1 MTEKIYELF
10 KNSTGVETDTRKIG
24 KGALFFCLK
33 GENFNANEFAEEAL
47 EKGAIAVIADEEKYV
62 TNERIIL
69 VDNVLTT
76 LQQLANHHRR
86 QFDIPVIGITGT
98 NGKTTTKELVTT
110 VLSAKFR
117 THATA
122 GNFNNHIGVPL
133 TLLSM
138 PTDTEIAVVEM
149 GANHPGEIGELCRI
163 AEPDHGII
171 TNIGK
176 AHLEGFG
183 SLQGVIDTKRELY
196 DYVSKTKGKVFVDAS
211 NDLLMKLSNNIDRLT
226 YGTAKDAR
234 YKAELISSEPFLT
247 VKLDDNTVETNL
259 LGIYNLTN
267 LAAAW
272 ATGRYFGV
280 DAGVA
285 AKALSDYKPAN
296 KRSQFME
303 TAFNKIY
310 LDAYNANPT
319 SMENALKSFAE
330 INLPHK
336 VAILG
341 DMLELG
347 DESFDEHLDLMEK
360 IKTYGF
366 EETIFVGPE
375 FCKAAGNGFRC
386 FENTGDTAAYLQ
398 NHKLSGKFILLKG
411 SRGIGLE
418 KLLPVL

>member
-1 MTEKIYELF
+1 
-10 KNSTGVETDTRKIG
+10 
-24 KGALFFCLK
+24 
-33 GENFNANEFAEEAL
+33 
-47 EKGAIAVIADEEKYV
+47 
-62 TNERIIL
+62 
-69 VDNVLTT
+69 
-76 LQQLANHHRR
+76 
-86 QFDIPVIGITGT
+86 VIGITGT

-138 PTDTEIAVVEM
+138 PEDTEIAVVEM
-149 GANHPGEIGELCRI
+149 GANHPGEIGDLCRI
-163 AEPDHGII
+163 AEPNYGII

-183 SLQGVIDTKRELY
+183 SLQGVINTKRELY
-196 DYVSKTKGKVFVDAS
+196 DHVAKTKGKIFVDAS
-211 NDLLMKLSNNIDRLT
+211 NGLLMELSEKVDRIT
-226 YGTAKDAR
+226 YGTSNDAD
-234 YKAELISSEPFLT
+234 YKAGLLSSEPFLT
-247 VKLDDNTVETNL
+247 VELDDNIVRTNL

-280 DAGVA
+280 EAAVA
-285 AKALSDYKPAN
+285 AKALSAYTPAN

-303 TAFNKIY
+303 TSANKIY

-319 SMENALKSFAE
+319 SMENALNSFAR
-330 INLPHK
+330 ISLPHK

-347 DESFDEHLDLMEK
+347 DDSFEEHRKLMEK
-360 IKTYGF
+360 VKTYDF
-366 EETIFVGPE
+366 EKTIFVGPE
-375 FCKAAGNGFRC
+375 FCKANDGGFEC
-386 FENTGDTAAYLQ
+386 FENTDDAAAFLG
-398 NHKLSGKFILLKG
+398 NRKLTGNFILLKG